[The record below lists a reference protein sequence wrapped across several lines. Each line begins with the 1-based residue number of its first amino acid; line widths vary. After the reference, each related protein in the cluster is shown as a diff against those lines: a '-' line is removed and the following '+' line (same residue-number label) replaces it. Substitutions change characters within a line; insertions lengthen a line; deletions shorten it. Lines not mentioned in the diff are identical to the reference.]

1 MKYKIEITRT
11 EIEEYEGGNNWERT
25 GSKKEG
31 GGDEYGYT
39 PKVTKTKE
47 VERTILIQEVDT
59 IDLKEIIKAIN
70 GI

>member
-11 EIEEYEGGNNWERT
+11 EIEEYEGHEWART
-25 GSKKEG
+25 GNKNKEG
-31 GGDEYGYT
+31 GEEYAYT
-39 PKVTKTKE
+39 PMTTMTKE
-47 VERTILIQEVDT
+47 VERTILIQEVDD